1 MERHL
6 NRSPNNSK
14 RPKNVVLLG
23 STGSVGTQTLDVI
36 RALPD
41 RFRVLGLAAGR
52 NVDLLASQIAEFT
65 PYRYYAAD
73 GREPANSGDCR
84 PASLIELATLNDE
97 IETAQQK

>member
-6 NRSPNNSK
+6 NRSPNNAK

-52 NVDLLASQIAEFT
+52 NVELLASQIAEFA
-65 PYRYYAAD
+65 PYCYYAA
-73 GREPANSGDCR
+73 
-84 PASLIELATLNDE
+84 
-97 IETAQQK
+97 